1 MFSRSS
7 TLAAFVFGVVGVL
20 PAAGKLY
27 DSPSQLPSTNKYD
40 YVVIGAGAGG
50 ATVAARLSED
60 SSVKVLLLEA
70 GVNNAGNLGVEIPFL
85 DVTLSPNTAIDW
97 NYTTT
102 SQPGLDGRSIPYP
115 RGKLLGGSTS
125 INFMSYNRGSQSD
138 WDRYARV
145 TGDQGWSWNSM
156 QKYFKKL
163 ERLTKPADNHNT
175 AGEVNPSI
183 HGTSGPVA
191 ISLGGVSLNIDPLVI
206 GATKGSKEFPFN
218 EDQNDGKMLG
228 IGWTQCTI
236 DGGER
241 VSSAT
246 AYLSPNE
253 NRTNLDVVINA
264 QATKLIQTGNDHG
277 TPVFQGVQFASS
289 ASGPRFVVNATK
301 EVIVSAGAIGSPQLL
316 LLSGIGPKTE
326 LEPLGIKTVVNNP
339 YIGKNFQDHPLLS
352 NSFVVNSTGAVTI
365 DDINRNDSLRAEL
378 LQQWTNNRTGDFV
391 IGSPNQLGWDRVPQ
405 SVLSHEQ
412 DPSSGPDSP
421 HFEFLI
427 FDGFVS
433 FVTAPPTE
441 GHYLTVL
448 TAVVAPAARGTLTLN
463 STNPF
468 DFPNIDPG
476 LLNSQIDVTT
486 MREAVKAVRRFVAQ
500 PSWKGYVVSE
510 YPGLANATTDA
521 QIESYVRANSATIYH
536 PASTI
541 PMGSKSDKTAPLNP
555 DLTVKGVKGLRV
567 VDASVVPFIPEAHPQ
582 GVWYAIAERAADLI
596 KATHY

>member
-1 MFSRSS
+1 MLSRSS
-7 TLAAFVFGVVGVL
+7 TLAAFVFGIVGVL

-27 DSPSQLPSTNKYD
+27 DSPSQLPSTNNYD

-70 GVNNAGNLGVEIPFL
+70 GVNNAGNMGVEIPFL

-102 SQPGLDGRSIPYP
+102 SQPGLDGRSVPYP

-183 HGTSGPVA
+183 HGTSGPLA

-228 IGWTQCTI
+228 IGHEI
-236 DGGER
+236 DPDRERPWNPRLPGRPVRLISISRVIGGALR
-241 VSSAT
+241 VT
-246 AYLSPNE
+246 
-253 NRTNLDVVINA
+253 R
-264 QATKLIQTGNDHG
+264 
-277 TPVFQGVQFASS
+277 
-289 ASGPRFVVNATK
+289 SGPRFVVNATK

-316 LLSGIGPKTE
+316 LLSGIGPKNE
-326 LEPLGIKTVVNNP
+326 LEPLGIKTVVDSPN
-339 YIGKNFQDHPLLS
+339 IGKNFQDHPLLS

-365 DDINRNDSLRAEL
+365 DDINRNDSLRAAL

-421 HFEFLI
+421 HIEFLI

-433 FVTAPPTE
+433 FVTAPPAE

-476 LLNSQIDVTT
+476 LLNSPVDVTT

-500 PSWKGYVVSE
+500 PSWKGYVLSE

-541 PMGSKSDKTAPLNP
+541 AM
-555 DLTVKGVKGLRV
+555 GVKGLRV
-567 VDASVVPFIPEAHPQ
+567 VDASVVPYIPEAHPQ
-582 GVWYAIAERAADLI
+582 GAWYAIAERAADLI
-596 KATHY
+596 KATHH